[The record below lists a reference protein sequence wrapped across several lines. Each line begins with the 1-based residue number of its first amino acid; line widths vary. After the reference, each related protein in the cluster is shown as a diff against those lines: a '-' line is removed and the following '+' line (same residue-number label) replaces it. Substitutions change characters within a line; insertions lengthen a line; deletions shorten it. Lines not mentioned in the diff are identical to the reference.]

1 MIKEIKIAKSI
12 TERTPVLSAYMNDIS
27 RYPLLSLEQEVE
39 LTYQARRGNVTAKQ
53 KLINCNLRFVISI
66 AKQYVHQGIS
76 LEDLIMEGN
85 LGLMTAID
93 KFDPMRGF
101 KLSTYAVWWIRQAIL
116 NALSEKGRSV
126 RIPLNQVGLQ
136 QRIRKVIQ
144 QFIQQEERQPSV
156 SELAEIM
163 GLSEDKIEESLGFM
177 SSEVSID
184 LPVGEDGDSCLA
196 DLLPSS
202 LPMADSGLNHEGLK
216 QDIQRW
222 LQVLDVR
229 ARDIITCSF
238 GLNGEDPMSLE
249 ELGLRYGLSRERV
262 RQIQQS
268 SIRTLQVN
276 APRSWSV

>member
-12 TERTPVLSAYMNDIS
+12 TERTPILSAYMNDIS

-136 QRIRKVIQ
+136 QRIRKAIQ

>member
-1 MIKEIKIAKSI
+1 MIREIKISKTI
-12 TERTPVLSAYMNDIS
+12 TERTPVLNAYMNDIS
-27 RYPLLSLEQEVE
+27 RYPLLTVEQEVE
-39 LTYQARRGNVTAKQ
+39 LTYKARRGDTVAKQ

-66 AKQYVHQGIS
+66 AKQYIHQGIP

-85 LGLMTAID
+85 LGLITAID

-136 QRIRKVIQ
+136 QRVRKAIQ
-144 QFIQQEERQPSV
+144 QFIQVEERQPSV
-156 SELAEIM
+156 SELADKI
-163 GLSEDKIEESLGFM
+163 GISEDKIADALGYM

-202 LPMADSGLNHEGLK
+202 LPMADSGLNAESLK

-222 LQVLDVR
+222 LQVLDAR
-229 ARDIITCSF
+229 ARDIITCTF
-238 GLNGEDPMSLE
+238 GLDGLEPRTLE

-262 RQIQQS
+262 RQIQQN
-268 SIRTLQVN
+268 SIGILQKHIPKGIIN
-276 APRSWSV
+276 

>member
-12 TERTPVLSAYMNDIS
+12 TERTPVLNAYMNDIS

-39 LTYQARRGNVTAKQ
+39 LTYQARRGNVAAKQ

-136 QRIRKVIQ
+136 QRIRKAIQ

-238 GLNGEDPMSLE
+238 GLNGEEPMSLE
-249 ELGLRYGLSRERV
+249 ELGMRYGLSRERV

>member
-1 MIKEIKIAKSI
+1 MIKEIKISKSI
-12 TERTPVLSAYMNDIS
+12 TERTPVLNAYMNDIS

-136 QRIRKVIQ
+136 QRIRKAIQ

-238 GLNGEDPMSLE
+238 GLNGEEPMSLE

>member
-1 MIKEIKIAKSI
+1 MIREIKISKTI
-12 TERTPVLSAYMNDIS
+12 TERTPVLNAYMNDIS
-27 RYPLLSLEQEVE
+27 RYPLLTVEQEVE
-39 LTYQARRGNVTAKQ
+39 LTYKARRGDAVAKQ

-66 AKQYVHQGIS
+66 AKQYIHQGIP

-85 LGLMTAID
+85 LGLITAID

-136 QRIRKVIQ
+136 QRVRKAIQ
-144 QFIQQEERQPSV
+144 QFIQVEERQPSV
-156 SELAEIM
+156 SELADKI
-163 GLSEDKIEESLGFM
+163 GISEDKIADALGYM

-202 LPMADSGLNHEGLK
+202 LPMADSGLNAESLK

-222 LQVLDVR
+222 LQVLDAR
-229 ARDIITCSF
+229 ARDIITCTF
-238 GLNGEDPMSLE
+238 GLDGLEPRTLE

-268 SIRTLQVN
+268 SLGILQQHIPEGIIN
-276 APRSWSV
+276 

>member
-12 TERTPVLSAYMNDIS
+12 TERTPVLNAYMNDIS

-39 LTYQARRGNVTAKQ
+39 LTYQARRGNVAAKQ

-238 GLNGEDPMSLE
+238 GLNGEEPMSLE

>member
-12 TERTPVLSAYMNDIS
+12 TERTPVLNAYMNDIS

-39 LTYQARRGNVTAKQ
+39 LTYKARRGDEKAKQ
-53 KLINCNLRFVISI
+53 TLINCNLRFVISI

-136 QRIRKVIQ
+136 QRIRKAIQ

-238 GLNGEDPMSLE
+238 GLNGEEPMSLE

>member
-12 TERTPVLSAYMNDIS
+12 TERTPVLNAYMNDIS

-66 AKQYVHQGIS
+66 AKQCVHQGIS

-136 QRIRKVIQ
+136 QRIRKAIQ

-238 GLNGEDPMSLE
+238 GLNGEEPMSLE

>member
-1 MIKEIKIAKSI
+1 
-12 TERTPVLSAYMNDIS
+12 
-27 RYPLLSLEQEVE
+27 
-39 LTYQARRGNVTAKQ
+39 
-53 KLINCNLRFVISI
+53 
-66 AKQYVHQGIS
+66 
-76 LEDLIMEGN
+76 MEGN

-136 QRIRKVIQ
+136 QRIRKAIQ

-238 GLNGEDPMSLE
+238 GLNGMEPQSLE
-249 ELGLRYGLSRERV
+249 ELGMKHGLSRERV
-262 RQIQQS
+262 RQIQQK
-268 SIRTLQVN
+268 SIHTLQNN
-276 APRSWSV
+276 ASRCWSV

>member
-1 MIKEIKIAKSI
+1 MIKEIKITKSI
-12 TERTPVLSAYMNDIS
+12 TERTPVLNAYMNDIS

-136 QRIRKVIQ
+136 QRIRKAIQ

-196 DLLPSS
+196 DLLSSS

-238 GLNGEDPMSLE
+238 GLNGEEPMSLE

-268 SIRTLQVN
+268 ALRRL
-276 APRSWSV
+276 RSHITRSSRA

>member
-136 QRIRKVIQ
+136 QRIRKAIQ

-184 LPVGEDGDSCLA
+184 LPMGEDGDSCLA

>member
-12 TERTPVLSAYMNDIS
+12 TERTPVLNAYMNDIS

-136 QRIRKVIQ
+136 QRIRKAIQ

-238 GLNGEDPMSLE
+238 GLNGEEPMSLE

-268 SIRTLQVN
+268 SIRILQVN

>member
-12 TERTPVLSAYMNDIS
+12 TERTPVLNAYMNDIS

-39 LTYQARRGNVTAKQ
+39 LTYQARRGNVIAKQ

-136 QRIRKVIQ
+136 QRIRKAIQ

-238 GLNGEDPMSLE
+238 GLNGEEPMSLE

>member
-12 TERTPVLSAYMNDIS
+12 TERTPVLNAYMNDIS

-136 QRIRKVIQ
+136 QRIRKAIQ

-249 ELGLRYGLSRERV
+249 ELGMRYGLSRERV

>member
-136 QRIRKVIQ
+136 QRIRKAIQ

-249 ELGLRYGLSRERV
+249 ELGLRYGLSRERI

-276 APRSWSV
+276 APRSWSI

>member
-12 TERTPVLSAYMNDIS
+12 TERTPVLNAYMNDIS

-136 QRIRKVIQ
+136 QRIRKAIQ

-238 GLNGEDPMSLE
+238 GLNGEEPMSLE
-249 ELGLRYGLSRERV
+249 ELGMRYGLSRERV
-262 RQIQQS
+262 RQIQQK
-268 SIRTLQVN
+268 SIVTLQANV
-276 APRSWSV
+276 PRSWSV

>member
-12 TERTPVLSAYMNDIS
+12 TERTPVLNAYMNDIS

-85 LGLMTAID
+85 LCLMTAID

-136 QRIRKVIQ
+136 QRIRKAIQ

-238 GLNGEDPMSLE
+238 GLNGEEPMSLE

>member
-12 TERTPVLSAYMNDIS
+12 TERTPVLNAYMNDIS

-101 KLSTYAVWWIRQAIL
+101 KLSTYDVWWIRQAIL

-136 QRIRKVIQ
+136 QRIRKAIQ

-202 LPMADSGLNHEGLK
+202 LRMADSGLNHEGLK

-238 GLNGEDPMSLE
+238 GLNGEEPMSLE

>member
-136 QRIRKVIQ
+136 QRIRKAIQ

-262 RQIQQS
+262 RQILQS

>member
-1 MIKEIKIAKSI
+1 MIKEIKITKSI
-12 TERTPVLSAYMNDIS
+12 TERTPVLNAYMNDIS

-136 QRIRKVIQ
+136 QRIRKAIQ
-144 QFIQQEERQPSV
+144 QFVQKEERQPSV

-238 GLNGEDPMSLE
+238 GLNGEEPISLE

>member
-12 TERTPVLSAYMNDIS
+12 TERTPVLNAYMNDIS

-136 QRIRKVIQ
+136 QRSHTAVRSKRRAAA
-144 QFIQQEERQPSV
+144 FGKR
-156 SELAEIM
+156 
-163 GLSEDKIEESLGFM
+163 
-177 SSEVSID
+177 
-184 LPVGEDGDSCLA
+184 VG
-196 DLLPSS
+196 
-202 LPMADSGLNHEGLK
+202 
-216 QDIQRW
+216 
-222 LQVLDVR
+222 
-229 ARDIITCSF
+229 
-238 GLNGEDPMSLE
+238 
-249 ELGLRYGLSRERV
+249 
-262 RQIQQS
+262 
-268 SIRTLQVN
+268 
-276 APRSWSV
+276 

>member
-12 TERTPVLSAYMNDIS
+12 TERTPVLNAYMNDIS

-136 QRIRKVIQ
+136 QRIRKAIQ

-163 GLSEDKIEESLGFM
+163 SLSEDKIEESLGFM

-238 GLNGEDPMSLE
+238 GLNGEEPMSLE
-249 ELGLRYGLSRERV
+249 ELGLRYGLSRERI

>member
-53 KLINCNLRFVISI
+53 QLINCNLRFVISI

-136 QRIRKVIQ
+136 QRIRKAIQ

-238 GLNGEDPMSLE
+238 GLNGEEPMSLE

>member
-12 TERTPVLSAYMNDIS
+12 TERTPVLNAYMNDIS

-39 LTYQARRGNVTAKQ
+39 LTYQARRGNVAAKQ

-136 QRIRKVIQ
+136 QRIRKAIQ

-163 GLSEDKIEESLGFM
+163 GLSEDKIEESLRFM

-238 GLNGEDPMSLE
+238 GLNGEEPMSLE

>member
-1 MIKEIKIAKSI
+1 MIKEIKIGKSI
-12 TERTPVLSAYMNDIS
+12 TERTPVLNAYMNDIS

-136 QRIRKVIQ
+136 QRIRKAIQ

-238 GLNGEDPMSLE
+238 GLNGEEPMSLE
-249 ELGLRYGLSRERV
+249 ELGQRYGLSRERV

-268 SIRTLQVN
+268 SIRTLQGN